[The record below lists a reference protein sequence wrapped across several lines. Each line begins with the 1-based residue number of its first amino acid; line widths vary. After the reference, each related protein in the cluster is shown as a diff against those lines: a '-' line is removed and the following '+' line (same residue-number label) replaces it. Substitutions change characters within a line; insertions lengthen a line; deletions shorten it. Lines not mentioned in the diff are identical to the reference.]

1 VAVTLLIKAPSLF
14 NAPQSEHT
22 RSGGSHHHGYLRR
35 LAVTPNQAMNSQ
47 QVADLFVEQR
57 VLQPS
62 QVEDV
67 LQEANLN
74 GKNIEQALVDSGFV
88 DERGF
93 YQVIADAIGTDFID
107 LSENEIA
114 PEIVRLIPAGLARLH
129 QALPIAAQDDT
140 LSVAL
145 VDPLDLRA
153 AEDLRFALGKDVH
166 VVVAPTQQVE
176 DRIKLYYGTDSSN
189 IDEVLKQL
197 GETGELLAIRG
208 SDDSAST
215 VEAEANTTP
224 IIRFVDLILFQAI
237 QDRASDIHFEPFEN
251 EFKIRYRVDGAL
263 YEMAPPPR
271 HLALPV
277 ISRVKVMANMNI
289 AERRLPQDGRIQK
302 NIAGRSVDL
311 RVSTLPTQFGESVVL
326 RVLDRSTVNLDLEAL
341 GLPHYIHDYLIEII
355 HRPNGIFIVTG
366 PTGSGKTTT
375 LYSCLRRINT
385 IDSKLVT
392 AEEPVEYDLDGI
404 VQVPVN
410 EAIGLTFAR
419 ALRAFLRQDPDRIMV
434 GETRDLETAQISI
447 QASLTGHL
455 VFTTLHTNDAPGAIT
470 RLIDMGVEPF
480 LISSTLEAVLGQR
493 LLRSICPQCRTTY
506 QPSQPLLAQLGLSR
520 RDIGDRNFHYGKG
533 CDACNQTGYKG
544 RKGIYELLKITDPLR
559 ELINERAPTV
569 RLKEKAIELGMV
581 TLRQDGL
588 RSIFAGNTTIEEV
601 LKYT

>member
-1 VAVTLLIKAPSLF
+1 
-14 NAPQSEHT
+14 
-22 RSGGSHHHGYLRR
+22 
-35 LAVTPNQAMNSQ
+35 
-47 QVADLFVEQR
+47 
-57 VLQPS
+57 
-62 QVEDV
+62 
-67 LQEANLN
+67 
-74 GKNIEQALVDSGFV
+74 
-88 DERGF
+88 
-93 YQVIADAIGTDFID
+93 
-107 LSENEIA
+107 
-114 PEIVRLIPAGLARLH
+114 
-129 QALPIAAQDDT
+129 
-140 LSVAL
+140 
-145 VDPLDLRA
+145 
-153 AEDLRFALGKDVH
+153 
-166 VVVAPTQQVE
+166 
-176 DRIKLYYGTDSSN
+176 
-189 IDEVLKQL
+189 
-197 GETGELLAIRG
+197 
-208 SDDSAST
+208 
-215 VEAEANTTP
+215 
-224 IIRFVDLILFQAI
+224 
-237 QDRASDIHFEPFEN
+237 
-251 EFKIRYRVDGAL
+251 
-263 YEMAPPPR
+263 
-271 HLALPV
+271 
-277 ISRVKVMANMNI
+277 MANMNI

-302 NIAGRSVDL
+302 NVAGRNVDL

-341 GLPHYIHDYLIEII
+341 GLPDYIYDYVLEII

-392 AEEPVEYDLDGI
+392 AEEPVEYDLEGI

-493 LLRSICPQCRTTY
+493 LLRTICPQCRATY
-506 QPSQPLLAQLGLSR
+506 QPTEALLEQLGLSR
-520 RDIGDRNFHYGKG
+520 RDIGARNFFYGKG
-533 CDACNQTGYKG
+533 CDTCNQTGYKG
-544 RKGIYELLKITDPLR
+544 RKGIYELMKITDPLR

-569 RLKEKAIELGMV
+569 TLKEKAVELGMV

-588 RSIFAGNTTIEEV
+588 RSIFAGDTTIEEV